1 MIQFGDR
8 EVSQILHGQL
18 VTQLVSVV
26 MTLQS
31 DPHPTVLRML
41 ALLRCLIG

>member
-18 VTQLVSVV
+18 VSVV

-31 DPHPTVLRML
+31 DHHPTVLRML